1 MLKPKMEEALN
12 GQVNEELFSAYLY
25 ASMVGYFESVN
36 LKGFAHWMRMQ
47 VQEEQIHANKIGE
60 FIMARGGRLKL
71 RAVKEPQQD
80 WAGARSVF
88 EAASAHEQHITG
100 CLNALSTLAISE
112 QDHATRTFLEWFIT
126 EQVEEEANADNMVQQ
141 LKLAGDAPGALFL
154 LDREAVT
161 RSAPAV
167 AAPAAGA

>member
-1 MLKPKMEEALN
+1 MLKPTMEEALN

-47 VQEEQIHANKIGE
+47 VLEEQIHANKIGE
-60 FIMARGGRLKL
+60 FIIARNGRLKL
-71 RAVKEPQQD
+71 RAIKEPQHD
-80 WAGARSVF
+80 WATSLSVF
-88 EAASAHEQHITG
+88 EASLAHEQHITG

-112 QDHATRTFLEWFIT
+112 QDHATRTFLEWFVT

-141 LKLAGDAPGALFL
+141 LKLAGDTPSAVFI
-154 LDREAVT
+154 LDREAAQ
-161 RSAPAV
+161 RPAPAV
-167 AAPAAGA
+167 APAPGG